1 MVSAWGAGDAAVV
14 ETEPEELP
22 PGDTE
27 SVGVT
32 AASVV
37 LTGPEETGELPEEEP
52 AEVPEDAGLTEEVP
66 DEPGLFSGSAAAV
79 SVAEAFV
86 VSAAAV
92 VSFALVVSAALVVSF
107 ALVVSAAFVVSFAL
121 VVSAAVVSRAF
132 VVSAALV
139 VSLAEEPLLP
149 EEELLPEEL
158 PEELLPEE
166 ELPEEE
172 LPEELPELPEEELL
186 PELPEEE
193 ELPELLP
200 ELSPSPEEDLLS
212 PELPMLVRFSIRKE
226 PSFPF
231 MSLIWISRL
240 SESVWKRADMFSSE
254 SSIGMMVVP
263 SLSSA

>member
-166 ELPEEE
+166 LPEEE
-172 LPEELPELPEEELL
+172 LPEELPELPEEEL
-186 PELPEEE
+186 PEELPEEE

-254 SSIGMMVVP
+254 SSIGMRVVP